1 MRKTFEQKTSD
12 RYTRV
17 VKQQLNRIYGSK
29 SAMHQDIARIITA
42 FSHKT
47 ILRPGHYMLCRNLH
61 FFIVKQ
67 ILSNHW
73 VTGFFCPSQLHMENG
88 IFYYLPNI
96 WQRSLTK
103 RKKIFK
109 PFSGTPHVKIRKNS
123 FYLQR
128 KKHEPMSTLRE
139 LLNELY

>member
-1 MRKTFEQKTSD
+1 MKLEQKTSD

-29 SAMHQDIARIITA
+29 SAMHQDIAMIITE

-47 ILRPGHYMLCRNLH
+47 ILRPGQYMLCRNLH
-61 FFIVKQ
+61 FFIVKR

-103 RKKIFK
+103 RKKIFT
-109 PFSGTPHVKIRKNS
+109 PFGKTPHVKIRKHS

-128 KKHEPMSTLRE
+128 KNHEQMSTLRT
-139 LLNELY
+139 LLGELY